1 MKKSNPAGFTLIELI
16 VSVSI
21 LALFMGMVAWF
32 GKGATDHRIRSE
44 DRLKLLEKLQAVMFL
59 IENDFLSARRHTL
72 GNVLCNNIV
81 FTNSGTPWRTT
92 SDPGFDSE
100 NTRFTNNPAVRDQ
113 WYFPFTAS
121 VPIQVNPV
129 PRAGRAF
136 VDPTI
141 AGRLHGTGSLAIQS
155 NLQNNAHYSVR
166 SPDISELKDQN
177 YVLAGWVRGEN
188 RGGACLVPQLA
199 FQENNGTGLPG
210 TDIVSVSDD
219 RFALRFGNWV
229 YLSVRIRANKIKPAK
244 TYNVY
249 LRTQVQNADPTQVLT
264 AHFDSI
270 TVTPET
276 NIAQIDFNLATSM
289 NVSDPNVNLHKDNS
303 LGTVFYQSN
312 LRNGILV
319 ERKYIFGDGDQRTF
333 PPTRP
338 ILLRFSSTVPF
349 FNRSWRG
356 DAEWP
361 ERADKVS
368 GEPRADQPLPNIS
381 SLAIAWVG
389 SWSGGSN
396 RPIRITATVRE
407 PNDPNKA
414 ISLTRVLTPPTD

>member
-1 MKKSNPAGFTLIELI
+1 MKKSNPAGFTLLELI

-72 GNVLCNNIV
+72 GNVLCNNVV
-81 FTNSGTPWRTT
+81 FSVSGAEWRTT

-100 NTRFTNNPAVRDQ
+100 YTRLTNDPAVRNQ
-113 WYFPFTAS
+113 WFFPFAAL
-121 VPIQVNPV
+121 VPGQINPV

-155 NLQNNAHYSVR
+155 NLPGNTYYSVR
-166 SPDISELKDQN
+166 SPDISELVSQE

-188 RGGACLVPQLA
+188 RGNVFLVPQLA
-199 FQENNGTGLPG
+199 FQENIGNGLPG
-210 TDIVSVSDD
+210 MDIRSVSDN
-219 RFALRFGNWV
+219 RFAIQFGNWV
-229 YLSVRIRANKIKPAK
+229 YLSVQIPANQIDPNK

-249 LRTQVQNADPTQVLT
+249 LRTQVQNGDPTEVLT

-270 TVTPET
+270 TLTPET
-276 NIAQIDFNLATSM
+276 DIAQIDFDLAKSM
-289 NVSDPNVNLHKDNS
+289 VVSNSNVNLHKDNS

-312 LRNGILV
+312 PLDGILV

-338 ILLRFSSTVPF
+338 NLLRYSSTVPF
-349 FNRSWRG
+349 FHRSWRG

-361 ERADKVS
+361 ERSRSVP
-368 GEPRADQPLPNIS
+368 GEPRLDQPLPNLS
-381 SLAIAWVG
+381 SLTIAWVG